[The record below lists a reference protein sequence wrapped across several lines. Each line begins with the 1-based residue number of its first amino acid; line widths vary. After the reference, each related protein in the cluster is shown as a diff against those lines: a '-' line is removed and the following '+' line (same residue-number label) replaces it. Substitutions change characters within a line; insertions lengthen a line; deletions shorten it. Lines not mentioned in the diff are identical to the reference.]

1 MLPRALSD
9 SAMTTHT
16 PRNTPSEPQ
25 SNRYSSRLANRL
37 LLVHLALVEGKL
49 LTLKDITVNTSRLS
63 WAGGD
68 NSEETTSLEL
78 LLKSRLDL
86 AVGGE
91 ALGVLLLNGLGL
103 LLLLDHLT
111 GLGLAAT
118 AEVGTVV
125 SLVPLTEWSGIDLDD
140 GGAGQ
145 GVGADQLVVGWME
158 GDTNDADLAGNTLR
172 SPGEVAGVET
182 ESAEL
187 AVSSTGADKVNTL
200 GTDTGVGWLAAGLEC
215 ALLP

>member
-1 MLPRALSD
+1 M
-9 SAMTTHT
+9 
-16 PRNTPSEPQ
+16 
-25 SNRYSSRLANRL
+25 
-37 LLVHLALVEGKL
+37 HLALVEGKL
-49 LTLKDITVNTSRLS
+49 LTLKDITVNTTGLS

-68 NSEETTSLEL
+68 HGEKATGLEL
-78 LLKSRLDL
+78 LLKGTLNLS
-86 AVGGE
+86 VGGE
-91 ALGVLLLNGLGL
+91 ALGVLLLDGLGL

-125 SLVPLTEWSGIDLDD
+125 SLVPLAEWSGIDLDD

-158 GDTNDADLAGNTLR
+158 GDTNDADLAGDTLR
-172 SPGEVAGVET
+172 SPREVTGVET

-187 AVSSTGADKVNTL
+187 AVSSTGADKVNAL